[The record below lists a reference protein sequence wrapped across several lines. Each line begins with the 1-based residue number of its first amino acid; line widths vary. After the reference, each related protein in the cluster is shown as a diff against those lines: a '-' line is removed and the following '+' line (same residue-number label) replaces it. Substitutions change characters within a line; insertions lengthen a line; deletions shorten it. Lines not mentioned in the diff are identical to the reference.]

1 MNRAAT
7 SKTSLTLTYRAFC
20 NRMRLI
26 SHSVLGRRGR
36 GKGGGGSHRS
46 SMTIAAVAATAGQQ
60 RRGEWGGR
68 CSGAHQSQEV
78 SLGARVLNSRY
89 LLALPVLACRRQV
102 DDGNGIGDGDG
113 GIGGNDNR
121 DRMLQIRYCFTLR
134 LHSAF
139 RISIVSPCLCRRFCC
154 CCPLFLPL
162 SSSRCAKC

>member
-1 MNRAAT
+1 
-7 SKTSLTLTYRAFC
+7 
-20 NRMRLI
+20 
-26 SHSVLGRRGR
+26 
-36 GKGGGGSHRS
+36 
-46 SMTIAAVAATAGQQ
+46 MTIAAVAATAGQQ

-68 CSGAHQSQEV
+68 GSGAHQSQEV

-102 DDGNGIGDGDG
+102 DDGNGNGDGDG

-139 RISIVSPCLCRRFCC
+139 RISIVSPCLCLSVSSFLLLLLLLLPAFFCLCLRRVARNVKAT
-154 CCPLFLPL
+154 L
-162 SSSRCAKC
+162 AI

>member
-1 MNRAAT
+1 
-7 SKTSLTLTYRAFC
+7 
-20 NRMRLI
+20 
-26 SHSVLGRRGR
+26 
-36 GKGGGGSHRS
+36 
-46 SMTIAAVAATAGQQ
+46 MTIAAVAATAGQQ

-68 CSGAHQSQEV
+68 GSGAHQSQEV

-102 DDGNGIGDGDG
+102 DDGNGNGDGDGDG

-139 RISIVSPCLCRRFCC
+139 RISIVSPCLC
-154 CCPLFLPL
+154 LSVSSFLLLLPAFFAFVFVAL
-162 SSSRCAKC
+162 REMLKRLLQFEQLAD

>member
-1 MNRAAT
+1 
-7 SKTSLTLTYRAFC
+7 
-20 NRMRLI
+20 
-26 SHSVLGRRGR
+26 
-36 GKGGGGSHRS
+36 
-46 SMTIAAVAATAGQQ
+46 MTIAAVAATAGQW

-68 CSGAHQSQEV
+68 GSGAHQSQEV

-102 DDGNGIGDGDG
+102 DDGNGNGDGDGDG

-139 RISIVSPCLCRRFCC
+139 RISIVSPCLCLSVSSFLLLLLLLLPAFFCLCLRRVARNVKAT
-154 CCPLFLPL
+154 L
-162 SSSRCAKC
+162 AI